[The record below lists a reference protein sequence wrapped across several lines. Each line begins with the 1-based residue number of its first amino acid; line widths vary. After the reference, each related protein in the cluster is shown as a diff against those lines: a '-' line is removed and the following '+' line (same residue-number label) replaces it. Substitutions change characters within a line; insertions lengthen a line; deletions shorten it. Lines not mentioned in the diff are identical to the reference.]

1 LHGEAST
8 FLTEV
13 LQSPSSFEQEEY
25 QVTLLQTMQGSA
37 NAVECLTKAAKIR
50 INEEF
55 KKQYGR

>member
-1 LHGEAST
+1 
-8 FLTEV
+8 V

-25 QVTLLQTMQGSA
+25 QVTSLQTMQGSA
-37 NAVECLTKAAKIR
+37 NTVECLTKAAKIR